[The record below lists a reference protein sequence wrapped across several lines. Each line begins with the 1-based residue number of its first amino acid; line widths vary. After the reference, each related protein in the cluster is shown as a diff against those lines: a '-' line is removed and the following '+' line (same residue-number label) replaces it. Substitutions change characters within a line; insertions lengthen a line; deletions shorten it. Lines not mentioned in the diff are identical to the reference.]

1 MSAHEQD
8 SPADQPAADRE
19 EPTPPVKE
27 ADRTKDNDGAKLQ
40 QTAPNGGAKLHQ
52 TATHGGAKLEHQ
64 TGAKTPNSS
73 AAVSG
78 KNVGLLLVGV
88 LWSVLSAL

>member
-8 SPADQPAADRE
+8 SPADQPAADWE

-64 TGAKTPNSS
+64 TGAKTPKSS

-88 LWSVLSAL
+88 LCSVLSAL